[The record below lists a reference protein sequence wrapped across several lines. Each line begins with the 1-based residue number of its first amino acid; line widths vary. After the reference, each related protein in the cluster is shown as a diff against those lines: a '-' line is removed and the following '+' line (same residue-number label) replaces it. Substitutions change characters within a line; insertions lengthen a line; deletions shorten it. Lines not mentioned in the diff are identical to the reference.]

1 MTKPRKPKRNLGM
14 LKLGMAVS
22 SVAATWLGTNW
33 LAQQDAGVAVA
44 ETAVFTPQQP
54 ANTNL
59 DLPPIP
65 TIVAP
70 ALGAAPQEGQ
80 QRSREGAF
88 TSQNPGVVPTIAA
101 PQLQQLQVTT
111 QDGSFTLDLQP
122 IPAAQAPVFSQPIT
136 RSRSSR

>member
-1 MTKPRKPKRNLGM
+1 MTNSRKPQRNLGM
-14 LKLGMAVS
+14 LKLG
-22 SVAATWLGTNW
+22 VAAGGVMATLLGTNW
-33 LAQQDAGVAVA
+33 VAWQDAGMAVA

-54 ANTNL
+54 ATTLN
-59 DLPPIP
+59 LPPIP

-70 ALGAAPQEGQ
+70 TTGNTQLQGRQSVAP
-80 QRSREGAF
+80 
-88 TSQNPGVVPTIAA
+88 TTLNPVVIPTIAA

-136 RSRSSR
+136 QSRSSR